1 MSNLRSPEGCPIN
14 LAEVKIFCLNVKL
27 LLLSGVV
34 SCIGGMCILVKNGE
48 EVAAVVVVVVVALV
62 VGGWGA
68 PVQDAV
74 DAKCTDLDIAAR
86 VNENFYL
93 QYLKSRYI
101 CKKSQ
106 MNDIFSAFE
115 PTCTW
120 RAFVL
125 NFNLLLWLWN
135 ARSLL
140 IGIPSHILHGHF
152 KLVMSTIKVTYV
164 WNILHHSSQK
174 CRSKATPFLRC
185 LYHLNCYP
193 STPYI
198 FIV

>member
-1 MSNLRSPEGCPIN
+1 MGNLRSPEGCPIN
-14 LAEVKIFCLNVKL
+14 LTEVKIFWLNAKL
-27 LLLSGVV
+27 LLLSVV
-34 SCIGGMCILVKNGE
+34 VFYIGGMCILVKNGE
-48 EVAAVVVVVVVALV
+48 EAAAVVVVVAPV

-101 CKKSQ
+101 CFHQKVTGEWL
-106 MNDIFSAFE
+106 FSTFE

-140 IGIPSHILHGHF
+140 IGIPSHILHCHF